1 MGSGSGIPERIQGQP
16 DTYETH
22 QGAGYDPSV
31 YRTDVPEEP
40 ADSGYADTVSGPSM
54 PEPTSRPS
62 APERTIPPVQFVSDF
77 ARPDWGLFGPTEP
90 FPSTIQASDLALT
103 QGFFPEYSSDLC
115 PPPPE
120 TSVDSGYAETVD
132 DSTFAEAIFRPGHS
146 EFDSSDVDNWGVPRV
161 YHDPELQFVHTQSSL
176 GQFQG
181 LQPTIPSIDYPI
193 PPSVL
198 FPVPFDFGPNYNDSY
213 FDQDLTGAF
222 LEDEFESSPFLDG
235 QQHPQYEE
243 LQVQQPTTPRV
254 QSGPENS
261 TIDGHRTANV
271 PLVHCGVAQQRLM
284 PTSGSKRKRANEQET
299 QIDLMSHKGSQFQ
312 RLSGSLYTQTEQ
324 NSLQLSSQSSASDE
338 NGSLASDSKETDIT
352 RPDPEDDSIDSGI
365 IEGRNLDHILD
376 STRHFDELDQLEC
389 ETARLLDMEA
399 GPDLELDTVGD
410 CIVHLIRWR
419 MALVKLNN
427 QQFCGTSMN
436 ILVEDQ
442 RKENVAKTLPVMLEE
457 IERFLDASTHSDI
470 DILNQ
475 RAKDW
480 IQSILGSNEADTL
493 DLDLLDSLRILCSIL
508 SIGLVAFSG
517 SHVCRFDV
525 TNWGQQMEQ
534 IPIGL
539 DQYAFRARKL
549 ACLDDFIGGPAW
561 VLGKTEDQQTAPK
574 NTGEKETSESASP
587 GDGSKLQQT
596 RQDSNDESRV
606 HPGMKVSL
614 SVQDFDELWGPISLV
629 GGSPDSELS
638 IRTERGFIV
647 PLPRD
652 QQSELTSD
660 DQMVECH
667 WMSEIPQHVLESR
680 ANEESSGS
688 PISLDIGSRILIGT
702 GTNAEIGLFVNEK
715 CKSSIALIQQQIAC
729 RLQYPGTCNSKYVK
743 EGLDL
748 QFVGGQYITGGLVKK
763 YKRMPKRTLRA
774 MLIEDCKKP
783 DTRLVPLLGLRVG
796 LEVSACTGNAQRV
809 TLWDALR
816 LSQTGPQTLDAVP
829 YCEHKIGDRHCISTC
844 WTRCHS
850 NDEIDSFE
858 DQPIYGKPLS
868 GPQARRVIIN
878 SILALEHTGLDS
890 EGNLQVAWPFSDIP
904 ANCPISPT
912 TAKESNNWFRV
923 VKETRETSSFPVF
936 SQQCL
941 EFHDRGLV
949 RSCSASCRAEHARP
963 PQTMLS
969 TQLLDLATGLP
980 MLGLFEGASFLV
992 GEAHLTVTKTVQ
1004 DQLAIVATVSMNPLA
1019 PLRRR
1024 FRGFLPDAA
1033 THGFKENI
1041 RPDIAAGLS
1050 VPVYVH

>member
-1 MGSGSGIPERIQGQP
+1 MGSGSEIPERIQGQP

-31 YRTDVPEEP
+31 YRTDVPEET
-40 ADSGYADTVSGPSM
+40 ADSGYADTVFEPSM
-54 PEPTSRPS
+54 PEPTFRPS
-62 APERTIPPVQFVSDF
+62 APEHTIPPVQFESDF
-77 ARPDWGLFGPTEP
+77 IRPDWGVFGPTEP

-120 TSVDSGYAETVD
+120 TSVDSGYADTLDEF
-132 DSTFAEAIFRPGHS
+132 TFSESIFRPEQSGS
-146 EFDSSDVDNWGVPRV
+146 DSNGVGNWGLPRR
-161 YHDPELQFVHTQSSL
+161 YQDPGLQLLTTQSS
-176 GQFQG
+176 F
-181 LQPTIPSIDYPI
+181 TNETRD
-193 PPSVL
+193 L
-198 FPVPFDFGPNYNDSY
+198 FPETPMADPLNPTPGVVPSHEWNMDDFFDPSFMPVYD
-213 FDQDLTGAF
+213 
-222 LEDEFESSPFLDG
+222 
-235 QQHPQYEE
+235 
-243 LQVQQPTTPRV
+243 PTF
-254 QSGPENS
+254 
-261 TIDGHRTANV
+261 
-271 PLVHCGVAQQRLM
+271 M
-284 PTSGSKRKRANEQET
+284 PVYGSECKRKRKRADEKET
-299 QIDLMSHKGSQFQ
+299 QIDL
-312 RLSGSLYTQTEQ
+312 LSRKDPHCQQLVGPFDTQMEQ
-324 NSLQLSSQSSASDE
+324 ANNPLPSQSSTSDE

-365 IEGRNLDHILD
+365 IEGRNLDHLLD
-376 STRHFDELDQLEC
+376 STRHFDELDQLER

-399 GPDLELDTVGD
+399 GSDLELNTVGD

-419 MALVKLNN
+419 IALANLNN

-457 IERFLDASTHSDI
+457 VERFLDASTHSDI

-525 TNWGQQMEQ
+525 TNWGQQMKQ

-614 SVQDFDELWGPISLV
+614 SVQDFDELWGPILLV
-629 GGSPDSELS
+629 GGSPDSGLA

-660 DQMVECH
+660 DQKVECH
-667 WMSEIPQHVLESR
+667 WTSEIPQHVLESR

-688 PISLDIGSRILIGT
+688 TISLDIASRILIGT
-702 GTNAEIGLFVNEK
+702 GTNAEIGLFVNER

-904 ANCPISPT
+904 ANCPVSPS

-949 RSCSASCRAEHARP
+949 RSCSASCRTEHARP

-1004 DQLAIVATVSMNPLA
+1004 GQLAIIATVSMNPLA

>member
-1 MGSGSGIPERIQGQP
+1 MGSGSEIPERIQGQP
-16 DTYETH
+16 DTFKTYP
-22 QGAGYDPSV
+22 GAGYDPSIYHEDLSAEAV
-31 YRTDVPEEP
+31 DSGYV
-40 ADSGYADTVSGPSM
+40 DSGYADTVVEPSL

-62 APERTIPPVQFVSDF
+62 APERTIPPVQFESDF
-77 ARPDWGLFGPTEP
+77 AGLEWRLSDPEGP
-90 FPSTIQASDLALT
+90 FHSTVQASDLALT

-115 PPPPE
+115 PLPPE
-120 TSVDSGYAETVD
+120 TSVDSGYADTLD
-132 DSTFAEAIFRPGHS
+132 DSTFAESIFRSEQS
-146 EFDSSDVDNWGVPRV
+146 EFDSINVDNWGGPRD
-161 YHDPELQFVHTQSSL
+161 YYDPGLQFVNTQSSL
-176 GQFQG
+176 EQFQG
-181 LQPTIPSIDYPI
+181 QQPIIPSIDYLNSTPE
-193 PPSVL
+193 L
-198 FPVPFDFGPNYNDSY
+198 FPAAFDFGPNYSY
-213 FDQDLTGAF
+213 SHFDHYLIGSTP
-222 LEDEFESSPFLDG
+222 EFESSHFSDG
-235 QQHPQYEE
+235 QQHRQYQE
-243 LQVQQPTTPRV
+243 LQGLQPITPRAH
-254 QSGPENS
+254 SGPEDS
-261 TIDGHRTANV
+261 TIDSHCDV
-271 PLVHCGVAQQRLM
+271 PPKRLM
-284 PTSGSKRKRANEQET
+284 PASGSKRKRANEQEMPAG
-299 QIDLMSHKGSQFQ
+299 LMSHKGSQFQ
-312 RLSGSLYTQTEQ
+312 RLSASLDTQTERA
-324 NSLQLSSQSSASDE
+324 SLQLSSQSSASDE

-352 RPDPEDDSIDSGI
+352 RSDTEHDSIDSGI
-365 IEGRNLDHILD
+365 IEARNLDHLLN
-376 STRHFDELDQLEC
+376 STRHFDELDQLERD
-389 ETARLLDMEA
+389 TVRLLDMEV
-399 GPDLELDTVGD
+399 GPDLELDTVDD
-410 CIVHLIRWR
+410 CIVHLKRLR
-419 MALVKLNN
+419 MALANLNK
-427 QQFCGTSMN
+427 QQFCGSSMN

-442 RKENVAKTLPVMLEE
+442 SKENVAKALPVMLEG
-457 IERFLDASTHSDI
+457 IKRFLDASTQFNSNL
-470 DILNQ
+470 LNQ
-475 RAKDW
+475 RTKDW

-525 TNWGQQMEQ
+525 TNWGQQMER

-561 VLGKTEDQQTAPK
+561 VLGKTEGRQTAPE
-574 NTGEKETSESASP
+574 NTCEKETSQSASP
-587 GDGSKLQQT
+587 DDGSKLQQPL
-596 RQDSNDESRV
+596 QDSNDEPRV

-629 GGSPDSELS
+629 GGSPDSGLA

-660 DQMVECH
+660 DQKVECH
-667 WMSEIPQHVLESR
+667 WTSEIPQHVLESR
-680 ANEESSGS
+680 ANEEGSGS
-688 PISLDIGSRILIGT
+688 TISLDIASRILIGT

-763 YKRMPKRTLRA
+763 YKRMPKRTLKA

-850 NDEIDSFE
+850 SDEIDSFE
-858 DQPIYGKPLS
+858 DQPIYGKPLN

-904 ANCPISPT
+904 ANCPVSPS

-949 RSCSASCRAEHARP
+949 RSCSASCRTKNARP
-963 PQTMLS
+963 PHTMLS
-969 TQLLDLATGLP
+969 TQLLNLATGVP

-1004 DQLAIVATVSMNPLA
+1004 GQLAIVAIVSSNPLA

-1024 FRGFLPDAA
+1024 FREFLPDPP

-1050 VPVYVH
+1050 IPLYVH